1 MKRHTNV
8 QHERQSALKSL
19 KKYTKLDFSLNCAQ
33 HEEFLE
39 AVSVI
44 TEKCPQQIKQIFSE
58 ADSRGK
64 GESMR
69 KLWKHVEDRLAFKK
83 DQTNNGN
90 IQQILLMIIYKKFTI
105 NFLL

>member
-1 MKRHTNV
+1 MYLLTSETSHNCSTY
-8 QHERQSALKSL
+8 ERQSALKSL
-19 KKYTKLDFSLNCAQ
+19 KKYTKLDSSLNCAQ

-64 GESMR
+64 GESE
-69 KLWKHVEDRLAFKK
+69 KIVE
-83 DQTNNGN
+83 T
-90 IQQILLMIIYKKFTI
+90 
-105 NFLL
+105 